1 MTIDQRLPAP
11 HLTKQTH
18 INKHL
23 VHSPMSFKLRWW
35 WVEQWLWESA
45 HISLYIN
52 PISLKIKQNKADANT
67 SLGLGVF
74 NEILEK
80 MRKVNYGFW
89 LHLLACWNG
98 CLNLY
103 VCGWDS
109 KCKCKVEVL
118 RRCINLWQFWS
129 CFCFFKNF
137 FFNYFI
143 LFLFVFK
150 DERRGER
157 HKRKEK
163 RHIYPCF

>member
-1 MTIDQRLPAP
+1 
-11 HLTKQTH
+11 
-18 INKHL
+18 
-23 VHSPMSFKLRWW
+23 MSFKLRWW

-118 RRCINLWQFWS
+118 RCCINLWQFWS
-129 CFCFFKNF
+129 CFCFFKIF
-137 FFNYFI
+137 FLIIIIFYFVC
-143 LFLFVFK
+143 FQRRK
-150 DERRGER
+150 ERRET
-157 HKRKEK
+157 
-163 RHIYPCF
+163 